1 MLMTMSATAEH
12 AKEVEMNKTF
22 KTLAVVAALGAA
34 SLVAIAQPMG
44 GHDGMMG
51 QQGRHGKMD
60 STKMEAMAAKRAD
73 ALKAQLKLTAE
84 QQPAWNA
91 FLAAMKP
98 DTTAKPQHPS
108 REELDK
114 LTTPERID
122 KMRALHDQQHKDMQA
137 AMDKRDQA
145 TKTFYNSL
153 NAEQKKVFDSQHMR
167 MGEHQ
172 RGKHGKGE
180 PKKAPAKP

>member
-1 MLMTMSATAEH
+1 M
-12 AKEVEMNKTF
+12 KKTF
-22 KTLAVVAALGAA
+22 KILALVATLGAA

-44 GHDGMMG
+44 EHNGMMG
-51 QQGRHGKMD
+51 QGRPGKMD
-60 STKMEAMAAKRAD
+60 SAKWETMMAKRAE

-84 QQPAWNA
+84 QQPAWNT

-98 DTTAKPQHPS
+98 DTTAMSQRPA

-122 KMRALHDQQHKDMQA
+122 KMRSLRDQQHKDAQA

-153 NAEQKKVFDSQHMR
+153 NAEQKKVFDTQHMR
-167 MGEHQ
+167 MGEHP
-172 RGKHGKGE
+172 RGKLGKDD
-180 PKKAPAKP
+180 AKMGSTKP

>member
-12 AKEVEMNKTF
+12 VKEAEMNKTF
-22 KTLAVVAALGAA
+22 KTLALVVALGAA
-34 SLVAIAQPMG
+34 SLAAIAQPMG
-44 GHDGMMG
+44 GHDEMMG
-51 QQGRHGKMD
+51 QGRQGRMD
-60 STKMEAMAAKRAD
+60 PAKMEAMMAKRAD
-73 ALKAQLKLTAE
+73 ALKEQLKLTPE

-91 FLAAMKP
+91 FVAAMKP
-98 DTTAKPQHPS
+98 DANAKPQHPS

-122 KMRALHDQQHKDMQA
+122 KMRALRDQHHTAMLA

-153 NAEQKKVFDSQHMR
+153 NAEQKKVFDTQHMR
-167 MGEHQ
+167 MGPHD
-172 RGKHGKGE
+172 RGQPGKTNS
-180 PKKAPAKP
+180 PKAPAKP